1 VQNLCALTLARELL
15 SQRFASMHSIK
26 VQPAFLLPTDFY
38 YYPIFWQ
45 KFALFFGL
53 LTLCTACNSSKREI
67 TQTKLVN
74 AAPVNAVVALGTLQ
88 PEGEIIKL
96 SSPNAQDSRVD
107 RILVKEGDFVRVNQV
122 VAVLQGID
130 TRQAELQDA
139 RADVRLRNAELL
151 KVRQGE
157 AKKSQI
163 EAQKSVIT
171 RLEAQ
176 LITQT
181 AQTKAS
187 IANAEAT
194 LNNARLTY
202 QRRVSLQKQGA
213 IKLEDLDIAQ
223 RDLATSEATLNE
235 RQADL
240 DRVLKTL
247 SAEIA
252 QEKSKLAELT
262 EIRPIDVEIA
272 QAQLEKARIA
282 VKERKAR
289 LADAEVRAPV
299 AGQILKINSRVGEQV
314 STTQGIVE
322 LAKTDSMFAV
332 AEISETDIG
341 KVRVGQKALIKSE
354 YNGFTGEVKGIVE
367 QIGLQIIKKNT
378 QDAATANS
386 PTNDQNTRVVAVKVK
401 IYPPDNSKVA
411 ALTNMQVRVNLD
423 LSDRSEQ
430 KHLTPKTEPNRLA
443 SK

>member
-1 VQNLCALTLARELL
+1 
-15 SQRFASMHSIK
+15 MHSIE
-26 VQPAFLLPTDFY
+26 VRQTFLPSTNLNS
-38 YYPIFWQ
+38 YPIFWR
-45 KFALFFGL
+45 KFSLFFGV
-53 LTLCTACNSSKREI
+53 LTLCTSCNFSKREI
-67 TQTKLVN
+67 TQLTPVN
-74 AAPVNAVVALGTLQ
+74 AASVNAVVALGTLQ

-107 RILVKEGDFVRVNQV
+107 LILVEEGDFVSVNQV
-122 VAVLQGID
+122 VAILQGID

-139 RADVRLRNAELL
+139 EADVRLRSAELL

-157 AKKSQI
+157 AKKAQI

-176 LITQT
+176 LVTQT
-181 AQTKAS
+181 AQTKAA

-213 IKLEDLDIAQ
+213 IKLEDLDMAQ

-252 QEKSKLAELT
+252 QEKSKLAELK
-262 EIRPIDVEIA
+262 EIRPIDIEIA

-289 LADAEVRAPV
+289 LKDVQVRAPV
-299 AGQILKINSRVGEQV
+299 AGQILKINSRIGEQV

-322 LAKTDSMFAV
+322 LAKTDRMFAV

-341 KVRVGQKALIKSE
+341 KVRIGQKALIKSE
-354 YNGFTGEVKGIVE
+354 YNSFSGEVKGIVE

-401 IYPPDNSKVA
+401 INPQDNSKVA
-411 ALTNMQVRVNLD
+411 ALTNMQVRVNLA
-423 LSDRSEQ
+423 LNNRAEQ
-430 KHLTPKTEPNRLA
+430 KHLLPNAVFGALR
-443 SK
+443 

>member
-1 VQNLCALTLARELL
+1 
-15 SQRFASMHSIK
+15 
-26 VQPAFLLPTDFY
+26 
-38 YYPIFWQ
+38 
-45 KFALFFGL
+45 
-53 LTLCTACNSSKREI
+53 
-67 TQTKLVN
+67 
-74 AAPVNAVVALGTLQ
+74 
-88 PEGEIIKL
+88 
-96 SSPNAQDSRVD
+96 
-107 RILVKEGDFVRVNQV
+107 LVKEGDFVRADRV

-139 RADVRLRNAELL
+139 QADVRLRNAELL
-151 KVRQGE
+151 KVQQGE
-157 AKKSQI
+157 AKKAQI

-181 AQTKAS
+181 AQRKAA

-202 QRRVSLQKQGA
+202 QRRLSLQKQGA
-213 IKLEDLDIAQ
+213 IKLEDLDMAQ
-223 RDLATSEATLNE
+223 RDLATAEATLNE

-240 DRVLKTL
+240 NQVLKTL

-252 QEKSKLAELT
+252 QEKSKLAELK
-262 EIRPIDVEIA
+262 EIRPIDIEIA
-272 QAQLEKARIA
+272 RAQLEKARIA
-282 VKERKAR
+282 VAERKAH
-289 LADAEVRAPV
+289 LKDAEVRAPID
-299 AGQILKINSRVGEQV
+299 GQILKINSRVGEQV

-322 LAKTDSMFAV
+322 LAKTDRMFAV

-341 KVRVGQKALIKSE
+341 KIRVGQKAIVKSE

-386 PTNDQNTRVVAVKVK
+386 PTNDQNTRVVAVKVR
-401 IYPPDNSKVA
+401 IDPQDNSKVA

-423 LSDRSEQ
+423 LSDRADRE
-430 KHLTPKTEPNRLA
+430 KTIPTIDPDRVAAN
-443 SK
+443 